1 VSVSELFPP
10 SWFAAGLVF
19 AGDAADFA
27 RYAAAR
33 PELSSRHW
41 KWVAFRDWAESRE
54 RLTAAE
60 CLAAYALGEAES
72 DRNLGIAMMCH
83 VLYRRAVALA
93 RRGAHVRRALAAVR
107 KAAR

>member
-1 VSVSELFPP
+1 MSVSELFPP
-10 SWFAAGLVF
+10 SWFAAGVVF
-19 AGDAADFA
+19 AADAADFA

-54 RLTAAE
+54 RLTTAE
-60 CLAAYALGEAES
+60 CRAAYALGESEA
-72 DRNLGIAMMCH
+72 DRNLGTAMMCH
-83 VLYRRAVALA
+83 VLYRRECPPDVRTAA
-93 RRGAHVRRALAAVR
+93 RESDRAAVR